1 MAFKKLQT
9 ASLSDALKNMS
20 IGETCISPDGYSPKT
35 VIKTCSELKDDG
47 FLFNTTQ
54 KEGMQFI
61 TRLK

>member
-9 ASLSDALKNMS
+9 ASLSDALKSMS
-20 IGETCISPDGYSPKT
+20 VGETCISPDGYSPKT
-35 VIKTCSELKDDG
+35 VIKTCCELKDCG

-54 KEGMQFI
+54 KEGQQFI